1 MRRGK
6 MHITYSSRNFVPST
20 EPSTNQSQNK
30 RRGGEKRKGVEEA
43 EEISKTSVPEISSI
57 FKKNVSFK
65 TDMKSVKKI

>member
-1 MRRGK
+1 MKEG
-6 MHITYSSRNFVPST
+6 
-20 EPSTNQSQNK
+20 
-30 RRGGEKRKGVEEA
+30 GGEKRKGVEEA